1 MTTGDNDDAPAL
13 RGGALDAPLVLDR
26 AAHLRKDVDFLQAEL
41 RAPGSVILP
50 AFRDVNLVAGERI
63 ALLPIAEASSLL
75 DHDGE
80 LVWLGKLA
88 QGSCFAIDLSALPDP
103 LAHPALRERGELRD
117 LRMAGAT
124 LRQDH
129 AALALYARGLLYWHT
144 RQRHCGVCGA
154 PTAARSG
161 GHTRVCRNEGCKTEH
176 FPRTDPAIIVLVTS
190 GDDCLLGRQ
199 PRWPAGMYSTLAGF
213 VEPGETIEQAVAR
226 EVHEES
232 GVRVQSVEY
241 FRSQPWPFPASLMLG
256 FNAIAATR
264 EINVDGDELED
275 AKWFSKEHVRDAKA
289 HGFWVPGSFSLSGQ
303 LIEAWLA
310 EST

>member
-1 MTTGDNDDAPAL
+1 MDHD
-13 RGGALDAPLVLDR
+13 DAPLVLDR
-26 AAHLRKDVDFLQAEL
+26 AAHLRKDIDFLQAEL
-41 RAPGSVILP
+41 RAPGSLILP
-50 AFRDVNLVAGERI
+50 AFRDVSLIAGERI
-63 ALLPIAEASSLL
+63 ALVPIHEASSLL

-80 LVWLGKLA
+80 LVWLGKLE
-88 QGSCFAIDLSALPDP
+88 QGSCFAIDLSTMADP

-144 RQRHCGVCGA
+144 RQRHCGVCGS

-161 GHTRVCRNEGCKTEH
+161 GHVRVCRNEGCKTEH
-176 FPRTDPAIIVLVTS
+176 FPRTDPAIIVLVKS
-190 GDDCLLGRQ
+190 GNDCLLGRQ

-232 GVRVQSVEY
+232 GVRVETVQY
-241 FRSQPWPFPASLMLG
+241 FRSQPWPFPASLMIG
-256 FNAIAATR
+256 FNATAATR
-264 EINVDGDELED
+264 EINVDGDELEE
-275 AKWFSKEHVRDAKA
+275 ARWFSKEQVRNSKA
-289 HGFWVPGSFSLSGQ
+289 HGFWVPGKFSLSGQ

-310 EST
+310 EEE

>member
-1 MTTGDNDDAPAL
+1 MSEDTT
-13 RGGALDAPLVLDR
+13 LVLDR

-41 RAPGSVILP
+41 RAPQSVILP
-50 AFRDVNLVAGERI
+50 VFRELALIDGERV
-63 ALLPIAEASSLL
+63 ALVSVAEAGSLL

-88 QGSCFAIDLSALPDP
+88 QGSCFALDLSAFADP

-117 LRMAGAT
+117 LRMSGAT
-124 LRQDH
+124 LRTDH
-129 AALALYARGLLYWHT
+129 AALAMYARGLMYWHT

-161 GHTRVCRNEGCKTEH
+161 GHTRVCRNESCKTEH
-176 FPRTDPAIIVLVTS
+176 FPRTDPAIIVLVKS
-190 GDDCLLGRQ
+190 GNECLLGRQ

-232 GVRVQSVEY
+232 GVRVENVHY
-241 FRSQPWPFPASLMLG
+241 FRSQPWPFPASLMIG
-256 FNAIAATR
+256 FNATAATR

-275 AKWFSKEHVRDAKA
+275 AKWFSKDQVRDARA
-289 HGFWVPGSFSLSGQ
+289 HGFFVPGKFSLSGQ

-310 EST
+310 DED